1 MSAILVVDDEAM
13 IRKLIRRMVEAP
25 GREIFEAASASEAD
39 TLMQGKG
46 GDMTVALVDVS
57 LPDINGA
64 DLAAQWLTEYPH
76 LKVVLI
82 SGYPVESSSL
92 VVGRMFFL
100 QKPFTRENIQE
111 AVAAAGG

>member
-13 IRKLIRRMVEAP
+13 IRKLIRRMVESA

-46 GDMTVALVDVS
+46 AEIAVALVDVS

-64 DLAAQWLTEYPH
+64 DLAAQWLTEYPR

-82 SGYPVESSSL
+82 SGYPIEFSRL
-92 VVGRMFFL
+92 VAGRMFFL
-100 QKPFTRENIQE
+100 QKPFSRENLQE
-111 AVAAAGG
+111 ALAAAGG